1 MSSTP
6 RPHGLRNVAIVAH
19 VDHGKTT
26 LVDHMLRQAGTFRA
40 NEVVQDRVMD
50 SNDLER
56 ERGITILAK
65 NTSLRWRTPTG
76 VTKINVIDTPG
87 HSDFGGEV
95 ERTLLMADGALLLV
109 DAAEG
114 PLPQTRF
121 VLRKCLELGFPVI
134 VVINKIDRSDAR
146 PEEVHEE
153 IFDLFC
159 DLDAT
164 DVQLDFPV
172 LYAVGREG
180 IAKRTL
186 DDPSTK
192 LDPLF
197 ETILAKVPPAPGDAS
212 APLQILISNV
222 DHDDYVGRL
231 GIGRIVAGTVTANQT
246 VGVLKDGR
254 TVKSTVKVLSTVE
267 GLRRVPAPDAA
278 AGEIV
283 SIAGI
288 EDVDV
293 GDTIVDQEPGWEGRA
308 LQRILVEQPTIKMRI
323 GVNTSP
329 FSGKSKQSKYLTSRH
344 LRDRLMRE
352 TRKNLA
358 IRVSETDSPDTFMVL
373 GRGEL
378 QLAILVETMRRE
390 GYEMQL
396 GNPEVV
402 TEVVDGQTCEPMEL
416 VVVDVPEQF
425 IGVVTERLG
434 ERRGRMMKMANPG
447 FGRARLEYR
456 IPSRG
461 MIGFRGELLTA
472 TRGTALLNST
482 FDGWEPWG
490 GAMMKRTTGAIVSDR
505 AGVTTPYA
513 LHHLQPRGSFFVAP
527 GADVYEGMIVGEHN
541 RPNDTDVNVIKEKKL
556 SNVRNHGK
564 DENVMLAPA
573 RVLTIETAMEWIDA
587 DELVEVTPEGVRVR
601 KAILATN
608 LRPRRSEAI
617 EDAQSVC
624 NRGGAEGAEGM
635 AAGSSRAPGLSPA
648 NHQWSG
654 RHHSPRRRSTSASS
668 AAGAR

>member
-1 MSSTP
+1 MSSAP
-6 RPHGLRNVAIVAH
+6 RTLRNVAIVAH

-40 NEVVQDRVMD
+40 NEVVAERVMD

-65 NTSLRWRTPTG
+65 NTSVRWRAADGT

-87 HSDFGGEV
+87 HADFGGEV
-95 ERTLLMADGALLLV
+95 ERTLLMADAALLLV

-159 DLDAT
+159 DLDAS
-164 DVQLDFPV
+164 DAQLDFPL
-172 LYAVGREG
+172 LYAIGREG
-180 IAKRTL
+180 VAKRTL
-186 DDPSTK
+186 EDPSTT
-192 LDPLF
+192 LQPLF
-197 ETILAKVPPAPGDAS
+197 ETILEKVPPAPGDPD
-212 APLQILISNV
+212 APLQVLVSNI

-231 GIGRIVAGTVTANQT
+231 AIGRVVAGTISANEP
-246 VGVLKDGR
+246 VGVIKDGSL
-254 TVKSTVKVLSTVE
+254 VKSAVKVLSTFE
-267 GLRRVPAPDAA
+267 GLKRTTTESAS

-283 SIAGI
+283 AIAGI

-293 GDTIVDQEPGWEGRA
+293 GDTIVDQEPGWESRA
-308 LQRILVEQPTIKMRI
+308 LQRIHVEQPTIKMRV

-329 FSGKSKQSKYLTSRH
+329 FAGKSKQTKYLTSRH

-352 TRKNLA
+352 TKKNLA
-358 IRVSETDSPDTFMVL
+358 IRVEETETPDTFVVL

-390 GYEMQL
+390 GYELQL
-396 GNPEVV
+396 GNPEVITKDV
-402 TEVVDGQTCEPMEL
+402 EGVLSEPMEL

-425 IGVVTERLG
+425 IGIVTERLG
-434 ERRGRMMKMANPG
+434 ERRGRMVKMANPG
-447 FGRARLEYR
+447 FGRARMEYR
-456 IPSRG
+456 VPSRG

-472 TRGTALLNST
+472 TRGTALLNSL

-490 GAMMKRTTGAIVSDR
+490 GPMMKRQTGAIVADR
-505 AGVTTPYA
+505 SGVTTPYA
-513 LHHLQPRGSFFVAP
+513 LHHLQPRGTFFLSTGVN
-527 GADVYEGMIVGEHN
+527 VYEGMIVGEHN
-541 RPNDTDVNVIKEKKL
+541 RPNDTDVNVTKEKKL

-564 DENVMLAPA
+564 DENVMLAPP

-587 DELVEVTPEGVRVR
+587 DELVEVTPEAVRVR
-601 KAILATN
+601 KQILQIN
-608 LRPRRSEAI
+608 LRPRRSDAI
-617 EDAQSVC
+617 EEAQSV
-624 NRGGAEGAEGM
+624 
-635 AAGSSRAPGLSPA
+635 
-648 NHQWSG
+648 
-654 RHHSPRRRSTSASS
+654 
-668 AAGAR
+668 

>member
-1 MSSTP
+1 MSTP
-6 RPHGLRNVAIVAH
+6 RPYALRNVAIVAH

-26 LVDHMLRQAGTFRA
+26 LVDHMLRQAGTFRV
-40 NEVVQDRVMD
+40 NEVVAERVMD

-65 NTSLRWRTPTG
+65 NTSVRWRAADG
-76 VTKINVIDTPG
+76 SVCKINVIDTPG
-87 HSDFGGEV
+87 HADFGGEV
-95 ERTLLMADGALLLV
+95 ERTLLMADAALLLV

-164 DVQLDFPV
+164 DAQLDFPMV
-172 LYAVGREG
+172 YAIGREG
-180 IAKRTL
+180 IAKR
-186 DDPSTK
+186 K
-192 LDPLF
+192 LEDESKDLKPLF
-197 ETILAKVPPAPGDAS
+197 DLILEKVPLAPGDPD
-212 APLQILISNV
+212 APLQILVSNV

-231 GIGRIVAGTVTANQT
+231 AIGRVVSGTVTANQNI
-246 VGVLKDGR
+246 GVIKDGR
-254 TVKSTVKVLSTVE
+254 TVKATVKVLSTFE
-267 GLRRVPAPDAA
+267 GLKRTPTESAA

-283 SIAGI
+283 ALAGTD
-288 EDVDV
+288 DVDV
-293 GDTIVDQEPGWEGRA
+293 GDTIVDTAPGWEARA
-308 LQRILVEQPTIKMRI
+308 LPRIHVEQPTIKMRV

-329 FSGKSKQSKYLTSRH
+329 FAGKSKSSKYLTSRH
-344 LRDRLMRE
+344 LRERLMRE
-352 TRKNLA
+352 TKKNLA
-358 IRVSETDSPDTFMVL
+358 IRVEETESPDTFVVL

-402 TEVVDGQTCEPMEL
+402 TNTVDGQLCEPMEL
-416 VVVDVPEQF
+416 VVIDVPEQF
-425 IGVVTERLG
+425 IGVVTERMG
-434 ERRGRMMKMANPG
+434 ERRGRMVKMANPG
-447 FGRARLEYR
+447 FGRARIEYR
-456 IPSRG
+456 VPSRG

-472 TRGTALLNST
+472 TRGTALLNSL

-490 GAMMKRTTGAIVSDR
+490 GTMMKRATGAIVSDR
-505 AGVTTPYA
+505 PGVATPYA
-513 LHHLQPRGSFFVAP
+513 LHHLQPRGSFFLAP

-556 SNVRNHGK
+556 TNVRNHGK
-564 DENVMLAPA
+564 DENVMLAPP
-573 RVLTIETAMEWIDA
+573 RILTIETAMEWIDA
-587 DELVEVTPEGVRVR
+587 DELVEVTPDAVRVR
-601 KAILATN
+601 KQILQVN
-608 LRPRRSEAI
+608 LRPRRSDAI
-617 EDAQSVC
+617 EDAQSV
-624 NRGGAEGAEGM
+624 
-635 AAGSSRAPGLSPA
+635 
-648 NHQWSG
+648 
-654 RHHSPRRRSTSASS
+654 
-668 AAGAR
+668 

>member
-1 MSSTP
+1 MASAP
-6 RPHGLRNVAIVAH
+6 RPYEIRNVAIVAH

-26 LVDHMLRQAGTFRA
+26 LVDHMLRQGGTFRA
-40 NEVVQDRVMD
+40 NEILTDRVMD

-65 NTSLRWRTPTG
+65 NTSLRWKTASG
-76 VTKINVIDTPG
+76 LTKINVIDTPG
-87 HSDFGGEV
+87 HADFGGEV

-159 DLDAT
+159 DLDAS
-164 DVQLDFPV
+164 DAQLDFPV
-172 LYAVGREG
+172 LYAIGRNG
-180 IAKRTL
+180 VARRTL
-186 DDPSTK
+186 DDPSTT
-192 LDPLF
+192 LEPLF
-197 ETILAKVPPAPGDAS
+197 ETILARIPPAPGDPE
-212 APLQILISNV
+212 APLQILVSNI

-231 GIGRIVAGTVTANQT
+231 AVGRVVGGRVTANQPI
-246 VGVLKDGR
+246 GVVKDGA
-254 TVKSTVKVLSTVE
+254 TVKSAIKMLSTYE
-267 GLRRVPAPDAA
+267 GLKRITTAEAT

-283 SIAGI
+283 AVAGT

-293 GDTIVDQEPGWEGRA
+293 GDTIVDQLPGWETRA
-308 LQRILVEQPTIKMRI
+308 LPRIHVEHPTIKMRV

-329 FSGKSKQSKYLTSRH
+329 FAGKSKQTKFLTSRH
-344 LRDRLMRE
+344 LRDRLFRE
-352 TRKNLA
+352 SKKNLA
-358 IRVSETDSPDTFMVL
+358 IRVEETDSADTLLVL

-390 GYEMQL
+390 GYELQL

-402 TEVVDGQTCEPMEL
+402 TQMVDGVLSEPVEL

-434 ERRGRMMKMANPG
+434 ERRGRMQKMSNPG
-447 FGRARLEYR
+447 YGRARMEYR
-456 IPSRG
+456 VPSRA

-472 TRGTALLNST
+472 TRGTALLNSL
-482 FDGWEPWG
+482 FEGWEPWG
-490 GAMMKRTTGAIVSDR
+490 GPMVKRAAGAIVADR
-505 AGVTTPYA
+505 AGVATPYA

-527 GADVYEGMIVGEHN
+527 GAEVYEGMVVGEHN

-564 DENVMLAPA
+564 DENVVLAPA
-573 RVLTIETAMEWIDA
+573 RTLTIETAMEWIDA
-587 DELVEVTPEGVRVR
+587 DELVEVTPDAIRVR
-601 KAILATN
+601 KQILEVN
-608 LRPRRSEAI
+608 KRPRRSEAI
-617 EDAQSVC
+617 EDAQSV
-624 NRGGAEGAEGM
+624 G
-635 AAGSSRAPGLSPA
+635 
-648 NHQWSG
+648 
-654 RHHSPRRRSTSASS
+654 
-668 AAGAR
+668 